1 MSSIISTKKN
11 TKKTTIRSAAT
22 RTPAAAARTAG
33 RHDAPACA
41 DVMART
47 PLLVQRRVAGQ
58 LLERRD
64 TTGRGLASD
73 DYAPF
78 VASTGRSERQLR
90 RWVKAELARRAAD
103 TLAEDA
109 PDRADKAAAR
119 RALAGQRAR
128 FELTDQMLTV
138 LAAAPSVYEAWLFLR
153 YQDTESLV
161 HRDQVSKSTFY
172 EAVNRLPA
180 AVRLGLRHG
189 SDAVRDVS
197 PHLPRDISR
206 LGQSYSYDLK
216 NLRVA
221 CVHDDGEIH
230 SDNWLLAFR
239 DEATSLVV
247 GRLVLPYV
255 PNDAEVA
262 ACFAEAVRGWTLDG
276 ITIAG
281 APMLL
286 RTDNGANL
294 NGPQMRR
301 AQVLTGAIITPSE
314 SYESAGN
321 GRHERMHADLDRE
334 LSALPGYTRGPLKR
348 GGKTYAAAGDLVTF
362 DQLSGFV
369 YDALDRYS
377 FEHRPDTARHAG
389 RTPFEMA
396 RDLLAA
402 GEHDLTD
409 VPDELLAPLG
419 LPLPSRVYNLNE
431 GTLTWDTQAYHHPD
445 LAERGDSHYTGA
457 RLPLDDTIVFVI
469 GADGRYVTT
478 AVRVRDLTAGL
489 RNRTVRERKE
499 RERLVDRHQAA
510 AARLAAAPWTHGL
523 AGPAGP
529 NPEPPGEQD
538 EHEAV
543 DQVDDDV
550 TQHQDLD
557 DHHDDPDHHDHEDDL
572 DDGSSHGS
580 PAGDRGL
587 AAMLAQKG
595 VTA

>member
-1 MSSIISTKKN
+1 MGP
-11 TKKTTIRSAAT
+11 AAT
-22 RTPAAAARTAG
+22 AASNWPCPCR
-33 RHDAPACA
+33 
-41 DVMART
+41 
-47 PLLVQRRVAGQ
+47 
-58 LLERRD
+58 
-64 TTGRGLASD
+64 AS
-73 DYAPF
+73 
-78 VASTGRSERQLR
+78 RSERQLR

-109 PDRADKAAAR
+109 PDRAAKAAAR

-153 YQDTESLV
+153 YQDTESVV

-197 PHLPRDISR
+197 PHLPRDITR

-362 DQLSGFV
+362 DQLAGFV

-409 VPDELLAPLG
+409 IPDELLAPLG

-431 GTLTWDTQAYHHPD
+431 GTLTWGTQGYHHPD
-445 LAERGDSHYTGA
+445 LAERGDSHYTGT

-469 GADGRYVTT
+469 DADGRYVTT

-489 RNRTVRERKE
+489 RNRTVRERNASASSTAT
-499 RERLVDRHQAA
+499 RPQPRAWRPRRGRTASPARPSRTPNLPASRTSTPSSTRPTRPTTSGSTTASTTTSTTTTTTRTTSTTAA
-510 AARLAAAPWTHGL
+510 ATARRP
-523 AGPAGP
+523 
-529 NPEPPGEQD
+529 
-538 EHEAV
+538 
-543 DQVDDDV
+543 
-550 TQHQDLD
+550 
-557 DHHDDPDHHDHEDDL
+557 
-572 DDGSSHGS
+572 
-580 PAGDRGL
+580 
-587 AAMLAQKG
+587 
-595 VTA
+595 VTAAWPRCSRRRV